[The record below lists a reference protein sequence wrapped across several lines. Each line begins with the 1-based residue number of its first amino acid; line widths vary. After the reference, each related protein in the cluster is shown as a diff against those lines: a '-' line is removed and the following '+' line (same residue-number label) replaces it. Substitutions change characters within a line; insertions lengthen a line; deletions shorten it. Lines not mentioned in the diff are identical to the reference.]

1 MPCALIDAN
10 VLVGYIDSDDILH
23 ERAVSALKQARGSL
37 MTTWAAAAEA
47 AYLLGRRG
55 WEFQECLLDMIID
68 EELLIAPLGR
78 EDSPRLKALM
88 SKYRDRPMD
97 LADATLLRVAERD
110 GINTILTLDSDFR
123 VYRAAG
129 IGALKI
135 LPKP

>member
-10 VLVGYIDSDDILH
+10 VLVGYIDADDTLH
-23 ERAVSALKQARGSL
+23 GQAIAAMEQTRGDL

-47 AYLLGRRG
+47 AYLLGRRS
-55 WEFQECLLDMIID
+55 WEHQECLLDMIID
-68 EELLIAPLGR
+68 EELLIAPMNK
-78 EDSPRLKALM
+78 EDMPRLKTLM
-88 SKYRDRPMD
+88 SKYKDQPMD

-110 GINTILTLDSDFR
+110 GITTILTLDADFR